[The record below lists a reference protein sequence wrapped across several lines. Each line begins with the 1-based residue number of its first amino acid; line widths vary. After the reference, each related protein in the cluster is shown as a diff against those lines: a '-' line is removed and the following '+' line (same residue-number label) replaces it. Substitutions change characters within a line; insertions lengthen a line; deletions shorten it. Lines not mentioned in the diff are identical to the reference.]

1 MKTLVFQYGCEGFQ
15 ERANPGK
22 IITLNVGGTSLWAGV
37 LDEQKVT
44 KESANPPSALLP
56 AP

>member
-22 IITLNVGGTSLWAGV
+22 INTLNVGGTSLWAGV

>member
-22 IITLNVGGTSLWAGV
+22 IITLNVGGNSLWTGV

-44 KESANPPSALLP
+44 KESGNPPCALLP